1 MNMKIKLY
9 VAAIFSA
16 CFLFFTSCEKDV
28 DAGGTAVQKMAG
40 DWWVTV
46 DVIWDGENIGDA
58 YDLGPILMY
67 TYNTAANKPTEMWLE
82 DDGNFW
88 EFKLKVDVQYEQR
101 TFSTAG
107 FVDNL
112 FYESQASVTDGKI
125 LAGAAKTPSG
135 MPADSIYFRV
145 EFDDEYYDAINYYI
159 ISGFRRSGFP
169 ADDF

>member
-40 DWWVTV
+40 DWWVTLEL
-46 DVIWDGENIGDA
+46 IEDGVNYGDD
-58 YDLGPILMY
+58 YGLGPFLMY
-67 TYNTAANKPTEMWLE
+67 TYNTAANKSTEMWLE
-82 DDGNFW
+82 DDHNFW
-88 EFKLKVDVQYEQR
+88 AYKIKVDVQYDKR
-101 TFSTAG
+101 AFSTAG
-107 FVDNL
+107 FVDND
-112 FYESQASVTDGKI
+112 FYESQVKISDGI
-125 LAGAAKTPSG
+125 IMEGAAKTPSG
-135 MPADSIYFRV
+135 MPADSIRYTIQ
-145 EFDDEYYDAINYYI
+145 FDDDDPNIHYI